1 MQNGQ
6 QIKGYNFIEKDF
18 LSDRLDMYNLSDREK
33 EVCKL
38 IVLGYSNKEIS
49 NELYISLNTVKN
61 HLNNIYK
68 KLGVSDRTQAAV
80 AIMKNQN
87 W

>member
-1 MQNGQ
+1 M
-6 QIKGYNFIEKDF
+6 KRDF
-18 LSDRLDMYNLSDREK
+18 LSDRLDINNLSDREK
-33 EVCKL
+33 EICKL

-49 NELYISLNTVKN
+49 DELYISLNTVKN

-80 AIMKNQN
+80 AIMKNH
-87 W
+87 